1 MWQDRTISL
10 EWFDQIPVGGREWG
24 RKEKREKREKLHLLF
39 RISGAQTVVSSRSKM
54 QSSSMR
60 RGLIIETKIWD
71 FHQAPRGKGFSPTRF
86 IFGLRVIQMA

>member
-10 EWFDQIPVGGREWG
+10 EWFDQNPVGGREWA
-24 RKEKREKREKLHLLF
+24 RKEKREKLHLLF
-39 RISGAQTVVSSRSKM
+39 RISGAQTVVSRRSKM

-60 RGLIIETKIWD
+60 RGLIIETRIWD

-86 IFGLRVIQMA
+86 IFGLRAIQMA